1 MKTSE
6 DEFLKELLAM
16 FRIEAEEHI
25 KALSSGLLYLEK
37 LPGAEEQERI
47 VETIYREAH
56 SLKGAARAVNLLDV
70 ESICQM
76 LESIFSRLKNK
87 ELNLSAEM
95 FDTLHSVVDS
105 ISHLIQSPNTI
116 NVSEITSNLEHLENG
131 KVTDKKNKVDNRKQ
145 EQQRCNLQP
154 VEKLESVVNP
164 KSARNDKSIFSDTV
178 RISTMK
184 LDSLLLQ
191 IEELLAA
198 KLSSEQ
204 QILEFHEIT
213 SRLNQWKKE
222 FEKYGPDLK
231 VVERS
236 FQDQK
241 ENIPEDHMKQVYQR
255 VAGFLFLCQTQLKWF
270 ENKLIGMSN
279 LAEERSRLLS
289 SMVDSLMMDIKQVLM
304 LPFSTLLKIVPKIVR
319 DISRDQGKKV
329 ELITRGSTIEVDRR
343 ILEEMRDPIIH
354 LLRNCI
360 DHGIEKPEERIE
372 HDKSESGTIRVI
384 INQLSDNKIEILVS
398 DDGAGI
404 DPGEV
409 KKAAIKKG
417 VLSKVEAQNLSEKE
431 MLGLV
436 FLSDVSTSSI
446 ITDLSGR
453 GLGLA
458 IVREKVEKL
467 GGMISLET
475 RPEQGTTFRLVLPV
489 TLSTFRG
496 ILIRV
501 SGQVF
506 IVPTSHVE
514 RVTRVKP
521 DYIKTVKNRETVSLN
536 GHVVSL
542 IQMADVLEIHRI
554 ADTGRKS
561 SYIQILVLKSSDRT
575 IAFCVDEVLNEQ
587 EILVKTLGKQL
598 TRVRNVSGA
607 TILGSGEVVTIL
619 NVSDLVKSALKLS
632 VSSIKRSKS
641 QKQVEEKKSILVA
654 EDSITSRI
662 LLKNILESAGY
673 KVKTTIN
680 GLEALA
686 ELRSNSFDLIVSDI
700 EMPGVN
706 GFDLVSKVRS
716 ENKTSELPVV
726 LVTALE
732 SSGDRERGIDV
743 GANAYIVKRDFNQS
757 NLLDVVQRLI

>member
-25 KALSSGLLYLEK
+25 KALSSGLLELEK
-37 LPGAEEQERI
+37 LPVAEEQEGI
-47 VETIYREAH
+47 VETIYREVH
-56 SLKGAARAVNLLDV
+56 SMKGAARAVNLHDV

-76 LESIFSRLKNK
+76 LESVFSRLKNE

-95 FDTLHSVVDS
+95 FDTLHRVVDS

-116 NVSEITSNLEHLENG
+116 NVSEITNNLEQLENRE
-131 KVTDKKNKVDNRKQ
+131 VTDNKNKVDSRTQ

-154 VEKLESVVNP
+154 VAKLESVINP

-191 IEELLAA
+191 TEELLAA

-204 QILEFHEIT
+204 QILEFHGIA
-213 SRLNQWKKE
+213 SRFNQWKKE

-231 VVERS
+231 VVESS

-241 ENIPEDHMKQVYQR
+241 VNTPEGHMKQVYQR
-255 VAGFLFLCQTQLKWF
+255 VAGFLLLCQNQLKWF
-270 ENKLIGMSN
+270 ESKLIGMSS
-279 LAEERSRLLS
+279 LAEERSRMLS
-289 SMVDSLMMDIKQVLM
+289 SMVDNLMMDMKQVLM
-304 LPFSTLLKIVPKIVR
+304 LPFSTLLKIVPKTVR
-319 DISRDQGKKV
+319 DMSRDQGKKV

-360 DHGIEKPEERIE
+360 DHGIEKPEERME

-431 MLGLV
+431 ILGLV
-436 FLSDVSTSSI
+436 FLSDVSTSPI

-501 SGQVF
+501 SGQAF

-521 DYIKTVKNRETVSLN
+521 NDIKTVRNRETISLN

-554 ADTGRKS
+554 ADTGKKS

-607 TILGSGEVVTIL
+607 TILGSGEVVAIL
-619 NVSDLVKSALKLS
+619 NVSDLVKSALKFS

-673 KVKTTIN
+673 NVKTTIN
-680 GLEALA
+680 GLEALT

-716 ENKTSELPVV
+716 DNRTSELPVV
-726 LVTALE
+726 LVTAIE
-732 SSGDRERGIDV
+732 SRGDRERGIDV

-757 NLLDVVQRLI
+757 NLLDVVQKLI